1 MAARSGQFIT
11 WWPAIMTEVFQTAIN
26 LLELA
31 AATLLI
37 LGFVIATSIWAWES
51 LLAKKPNALK
61 HYQRALARTILIGL
75 EVLLAA
81 TIVKTVILTPDLES
95 MGRIFIMV
103 ALRTFVGWTTS
114 LEPIGHWPWQPTN
127 Q

>member
-1 MAARSGQFIT
+1 MAARSAQLIRG
-11 WWPAIMTEVFQTAIN
+11 WPTVMTEIFQTAIN

-37 LGFVIATSIWAWES
+37 LGFLIATSIWIWES
-51 LLAKKPNALK
+51 LLAKKPDALK

-81 TIVKTVILTPDLES
+81 TIVKTVVLTPDLES

-103 ALRTFVGWTTS
+103 ALRTFVGWTTG
-114 LEPIGHWPWQPTN
+114 LESTGRWPWQPRN